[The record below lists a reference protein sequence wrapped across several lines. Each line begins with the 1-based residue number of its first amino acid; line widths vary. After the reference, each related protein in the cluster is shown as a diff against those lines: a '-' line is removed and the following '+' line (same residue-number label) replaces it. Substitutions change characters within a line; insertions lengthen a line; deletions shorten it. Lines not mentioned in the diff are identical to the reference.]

1 MIDGPSVKQMQSLLK
16 EFAKKE
22 KEREL
27 KEIHDSINSDFISKK
42 YYELMNLVAVN
53 KQIIKKINALESIM
67 SSFPSSYTLAEVK
80 EYLVDS
86 NFKYENLIRDFIS
99 NCLNY
104 KEEII

>member
-1 MIDGPSVKQMQSLLK
+1 MIDSPSVKQMQSLL
-16 EFAKKE
+16 